1 MLPACLVDLIMS
13 FLPGPEPYVVVPPFL
28 YQLDTM
34 GVEGWED
41 VEDVR
46 AYGDY

>member
-1 MLPACLVDLIMS
+1 MLPTCIRDLILS
-13 FLPGPEPYVVVPPFL
+13 FLPGPEPFEPMLPFL
-28 YQLDTM
+28 VQLDTM
-34 GVEGWED
+34 GTEDWED

>member
-1 MLPACLVDLIMS
+1 MLPTCLVHLIMS
-13 FLPGPEPYVVVPPFL
+13 FLPGPEPYVPVVFSL
-28 YQLDTM
+28 SQLDTM
-34 GVEGWED
+34 GIDDWED

>member
-1 MLPACLVDLIMS
+1 MS
-13 FLPGPEPYVVVPPFL
+13 FLPGPEPYVPVVPPL
-28 YQLDTM
+28 SQLDTM
-34 GVEGWED
+34 GIDDWED

>member
-13 FLPGPEPYVVVPPFL
+13 FLPGPEPYVPPFL
-28 YQLDTM
+28 YPLDTM
-34 GVEGWED
+34 GIEGWED

>member
-1 MLPACLVDLIMS
+1 MLPTCIRDLIMS
-13 FLPGPEPYVVVPPFL
+13 FLPGPKPYEPPFL
-28 YQLDTM
+28 KQLDTM
-34 GVEGWED
+34 GIDDWAD